1 MRFLPVLFSTG
12 AELSHYFRATYM
24 KEPKFIRKSILLSG
38 CVFLAGSALAW
49 SHHYGKVEFPGK
61 NAAPVSM
68 ASSRID
74 SDPILARNSKSTQP
88 LQPLAATDAV
98 NPPLCESF
106 DNFRSGME
114 YEDFKR
120 YFKVIDSNNDGRKWG
135 LYNYTA
141 ADRPTGRCAYLL
153 FPMEESN
160 GKADDWLITRGINLE
175 AGKYYRI
182 SADASLYREDEINE
196 TCPQTFEIKCGM
208 YDDADG
214 LNTLVVPTTSVSST
228 KFKTVDGWFVPRL
241 SGTYYIGI
249 HGTSPAY
256 SSYYN
261 YLFIDNISIDAARES
276 TVPSTVTDLQLTNDP
291 DGSTRIDFIFNAP
304 ATDLAGKALTDNLTI
319 TVSRDGTPVKT
330 IEGIRPGQ
338 KCTFSDTPAEGEHT
352 YSFRTSNLYGEGSD
366 VTVSRYA
373 GIATP
378 LMPAITATSET
389 ADHQLNC
396 RWTAPAADING
407 NAINPDKVTYNVY
420 SCNVTT
426 GDLDMTANEI
436 SATDYTSSFT
446 FTDQKQILAMLY
458 VSANFNG
465 KESEPAPT
473 EMLPIG
479 EPYRLPYRN
488 SFTYDDYENLIMS
501 VENKDNAVWRMLDD
515 LSDPAS
521 QDDDSGFIS
530 MICNEPDESCGI
542 SFGKIDLTG
551 ASYPA
556 LSFYTYI
563 YEFDDN
569 EININVTDM
578 STGRRTTVKK
588 IVLSSLNHTG
598 WTKILCPLESYSGK
612 TVQISL
618 EGVIRTHGYIPV
630 DNMRIEQIPETDYAI
645 GTITYPRGMESD
657 TPFEINAQ
665 ILGFGHNP
673 SSPYTVSLLRDGKTV
688 AQVDGPSVAMLQ
700 ESKVTFTETLKAGAS
715 PVSNYTVEIN
725 ASDDGN
731 TADNVSAP
739 FSINMIVPTYPV
751 VTNLSISGRSPE
763 VTLEWD
769 APDLSKGAP
778 EAVLEDFESYDAF
791 DNELGGNWTMI
802 DADNNYVGGFQ
813 GLTMPVDN
821 TQQAWW
827 VMSNESPYDFLW
839 PYSGKNLLTQM
850 YGLSSDGKDEIPSDD
865 WIVSPEL
872 YGGCQ
877 TVSLMASSFTS
888 NYGLETMEI
897 YCSKSGNDI
906 NDFELIQEECQVPSE
921 WTQYFIY
928 LPAGTRYF
936 AVRAT
941 TAGGFMLRLDDIRYT
956 PAGTPVALE
965 LKGYNVYCNDRKLND
980 TPISTTTFTATTDDA
995 SDRFFVTAVYD
1006 RGESA
1011 ASNIVTTQSAAI
1023 DMPSVDTDATNAPA
1037 IYYDLSGRRISSR
1050 DLAPGFY
1057 LRHQGTTTS
1066 KILVR

>member
-1 MRFLPVLFSTG
+1 MS
-12 AELSHYFRATYM
+12 
-24 KEPKFIRKSILLSG
+24 
-38 CVFLAGSALAW
+38 GSALAW
-49 SHHYGKVEFPGK
+49 SHHDIKVEAPGK
-61 NAAPVSM
+61 NATPLSM
-68 ASSRID
+68 ASAKIGGNT
-74 SDPILARNSKSTQP
+74 IFARNISTTQP

-114 YEDFKR
+114 YEDFTR

-141 ADRPTGRCAYLL
+141 SDRPTGRCAYLL
-153 FPMEESN
+153 FPMEASN

-196 TCPQTFEIKCGM
+196 SCPQTFEIKCGM

-214 LNTLVVPTTSVSST
+214 MNTLVVPTTSVSST

-276 TVPSTVTDLQLTNDP
+276 AVPSTITDLQMTNDP
-291 DGSTRIDFIFNAP
+291 DGSTRIDMVFNAP
-304 ATDLAGKALTDNLTI
+304 ATDLAGKALTDDLNV
-319 TVSRDGTPVKT
+319 TVSRDGTPLKT
-330 IEGIRPGQ
+330 IEDIRPGQ
-338 KCTFSDTPAEGEHT
+338 KCTFIDSPDEGEHT
-352 YSFRTSNLYGEGSD
+352 YSFRASNLYGEGSD
-366 VTVSRYA
+366 VKVSRYA

-378 LMPAITATSET
+378 AMPVITATSET
-389 ADHQLNC
+389 ADHQLKC
-396 RWTAPAADING
+396 CWTAPTTDING
-407 NAINPDKVTYNVY
+407 NPINPDKVTYNVY
-420 SCNVTT
+420 AYDFTT
-426 GDLDMTANEI
+426 GYSDMTASEI
-436 SATDYTSSFT
+436 SATDYTSSFS
-446 FTDQKQILAMLY
+446 FTDKKQILAMLH

-465 KESEPAPT
+465 NESDLAT
-473 EMLPIG
+473 SDMLSIG
-479 EPYRLPYRN
+479 EPYSLPYRN
-488 SFTYDDYENLIMS
+488 SFTYDDYDNLVMS
-501 VENKDNAVWRMLDD
+501 IENKDNAVWRMLDD
-515 LSDPAS
+515 LSDPKS
-521 QDDDSGFIS
+521 QDDDNSYIS
-530 MICNEPDESCGI
+530 LICNIPDETSEI

-551 ASYPA
+551 ASYPS

-569 EININVTDM
+569 EININVTDI
-578 STGRRTTVKK
+578 STGRKTTVKNL
-588 IVLSSLNHTG
+588 VLSSLNHTG
-598 WTKILCPLESYSGK
+598 WTKVLCPLESYSGK

-630 DNMRIEQIPETDYAI
+630 DNLRLEQLPETDYAI
-645 GTITYPRGMESD
+645 GAITYPRGMESD
-657 TPFEINAQ
+657 TPFEITAQ

-673 SSPYTVSLLRDGKTV
+673 TSSYTVSLIRDGKTV
-688 AQVDGPSVAMLQ
+688 AQVDGPTVAMLQ
-700 ESKVTFTETLKAGAS
+700 EGMVKFTDTLKAGAS
-715 PVSNYTVEIN
+715 PVVNYTVEIN
-725 ASDDGN
+725 APDDGN
-731 TADNVSAP
+731 TSDNVSAP
-739 FSINMIVPTYPV
+739 FSINLIVPTYPV
-751 VTNLSISGRSPE
+751 VTDLSISGRSPE
-763 VTLEWD
+763 VTLEWS
-769 APDLSKGAP
+769 APDMSKGAP

-791 DNELGGNWTMI
+791 DNELDGWTMI

-813 GLTMPVDN
+813 GITMPVDN
-821 TQQAWW
+821 TPQAWW
-827 VMSNESPYDFLW
+827 VMSNEAPYNFLW
-839 PYSGKNLLTQM
+839 PYSGKNVLIQM
-850 YGLSSDGKDEIPSDD
+850 YGLSADGRDEIPSDD

-888 NYGLETMEI
+888 DYGLETMEI
-897 YCSKSGNDI
+897 YYSKGGTDI
-906 NDFELIQEECQVPSE
+906 SDFELIQEECQVPAE

-928 LPAGTRYF
+928 LPAGTRHF

-941 TAGGFMLRLDDIRYT
+941 TPAGYMLRLDDIRFS
-956 PAGTPVALE
+956 PAGTPIELE

-980 TPISTTTFTATTDDA
+980 APISATTFTAATDND
-995 SDRFFVTAVYD
+995 SDRFFITAVYD

-1011 ASNIVTTQSAAI
+1011 ASNIVSAESAAI
-1023 DMPSVDTDATNAPA
+1023 EMPSVDADASDAPA
-1037 IYYDLSGRRISSR
+1037 IYYDLTGKRISSR

-1057 LRHQGTTTS
+1057 LRRQGTTTS